1 MQRKISCTII
11 TYNEED
17 RIARCLNSVHD
28 LVDEIIVVDSGSSDR
43 TIEICK
49 SFGAKCFHNAWIGY
63 GQQKRFA
70 EDLTAHDWIL
80 NLDADEWLTDKTRA
94 QIRSLFQDKPDD
106 GIYGYQFKIKQVYPG
121 ANKPRLFADYHLY
134 IRLYNKKFCRFP
146 DSAVFDEVKIDRK
159 NTGFISG
166 PIFHQSILSIR
177 HLIDKNVKYYKLQ
190 SQEIN
195 KSQSSTIPRIAVEPF
210 TVFFKYYLLKRHF
223 TGGAY
228 GFIVAATIAMLRT
241 YRLIIISSSGKAKK
255 DLPVR

>member
-1 MQRKISCTII
+1 MQHKISCTII
-11 TYNEED
+11 TFNEEA
-17 RIARCLNSVHD
+17 RIARCLNSVRD
-28 LVDEIIVVDSGSSDR
+28 IVDEIIVVDSGSSDR

-49 SFGAKCFHNAWIGY
+49 SFGVKCIHNDWIGY

-70 EDLTAHDWIL
+70 EDLAAHEWIL
-80 NLDADEWLTDKTRA
+80 NLDADEWLTDGTRA
-94 QIRSLFQDKPDD
+94 QIQSLFRDEPKE

-121 ANKPRLFADYHLY
+121 ASKPRLFADYHKY
-134 IRLYNKKFCRFP
+134 IRLYNKKHCRFP
-146 DSAVFDEVKIDRK
+146 DSAVFDEVKVDRK
-159 NTGFISG
+159 NMGFISG
-166 PIFHQSILSIR
+166 PIFHQSILSLR

-190 SQEIN
+190 SKEIS
-195 KSQSSTIPRIAVEPF
+195 KAHPSTIARIAVEPF

-241 YRLIIISSSGKAKK
+241 YRLIIISSSGKASK